1 MLSQGQKDTC
11 RILSFRSFYIAIS
24 LYRSLPTAFVNYTAN
39 KPDFATVTATVTATE
54 TETRLV
60 PVPVPPSASYYNNNS
75 QSGKISPCFFHF
87 RHFYP
92 GRDREKNTIQSTR
105 CCAGVFSD
113 RGFVQREGSFPSSSD
128 LSFAP
133 RAIPTLSFIF
143 TKKRGRK
150 CS

>member
-1 MLSQGQKDTC
+1 MLSQGQKDTH
-11 RILSFRSFYIAIS
+11 RILSFLSFYIAIPLS
-24 LYRSLPTAFVNYTAN
+24 RSLPTAFVNYTAN
-39 KPDFATVTATVTATE
+39 KPDFTTVTATVTATE

-60 PVPVPPSASYYNNNS
+60 PVPVPPSASCYNNNS

-113 RGFVQREGSFPSSSD
+113 RGFVQRKGSFPSSSD